1 MKCPKCG
8 QEMPEGTKFCSR
20 CGYNLEYENSPILDD
35 PAHEI
40 RNTSSSVKGKV
51 AAPSTPVD
59 TSDPK
64 FNGRMN
70 RCIIF
75 GAIGFIFS
83 IFTLLGGLF
92 YQFIDIGE
100 SRYTIGVVFLLL
112 GLVGSIVPIFG
123 YVIPTGKKLFGNTQP
138 KGFKYNSPGIFMGF
152 AIAFDVV
159 GLAFMGFYVFVS

>member
-59 TSDPK
+59 TSDPT
-64 FNGRMN
+64 FN
-70 RCIIF
+70 
-75 GAIGFIFS
+75 
-83 IFTLLGGLF
+83 
-92 YQFIDIGE
+92 
-100 SRYTIGVVFLLL
+100 
-112 GLVGSIVPIFG
+112 
-123 YVIPTGKKLFGNTQP
+123 
-138 KGFKYNSPGIFMGF
+138 
-152 AIAFDVV
+152 
-159 GLAFMGFYVFVS
+159 